1 MRIDEEEEWAERE
14 TEPHTR
20 SLFVGPYVLIDFYSQ
35 WGHKRVSEEGGIC
48 VFIQLM
54 HSVVHDVVK
63 QLYSS
68 KKRNM

>member
-35 WGHKRVSEEGGIC
+35 WGHKRVSEEGGY
-48 VFIQLM
+48 VDLLQ
-54 HSVVHDVVK
+54 V
-63 QLYSS
+63 
-68 KKRNM
+68 